1 MGRPK
6 RRVPFQ
12 GKEVDATPVTPTQ
25 SNEHWNNYL
34 LEDGSVIRMK
44 LVVTE
49 FLKIDGQYDQEG
61 NPVYAIKSTNV
72 VAVETPED
80 QRKR

>member
-34 LEDGSVIRMK
+34 LEDGTVIRMK
-44 LVVTE
+44 LVATE
-49 FLKIDGQYDQEG
+49 FLKIYGEYDKEG
-61 NPVYAIKSTNV
+61 NPVYVIKSTNIA
-72 VAVETPED
+72 AVEAPEEL
-80 QRKR
+80 RRP